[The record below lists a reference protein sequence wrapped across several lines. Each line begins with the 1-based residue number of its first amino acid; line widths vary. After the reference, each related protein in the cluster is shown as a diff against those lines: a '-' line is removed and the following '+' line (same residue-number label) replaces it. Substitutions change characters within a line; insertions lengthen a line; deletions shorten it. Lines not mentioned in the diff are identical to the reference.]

1 MQFLCCS
8 PSQFLVV
15 TGHALQLESLH
26 TGLSCWV
33 STRLLSHLLRWQ
45 IFPLNY
51 PNKLFLVRLNP
62 LEHMRSLRIDNTA
75 DLSAPAL
82 FLLLQRATNLEEV
95 IGTETW
101 QELDLRTCADL
112 TDLFDRH
119 HLPHRCLITLVCF
132 LPDPSFHSGL
142 SPSLLPHLWAKD
154 SSSFTY
160 ILY

>member
-1 MQFLCCS
+1 MLGLHSSPLS
-8 PSQFLVV
+8 PSQVGNPDFK
-15 TGHALQLESLH
+15 TF
-26 TGLSCWV
+26 
-33 STRLLSHLLRWQ
+33 
-45 IFPLNY
+45 IFP
-51 PNKLFLVRLNP
+51 VRLNP

-119 HLPHRCLITLVCF
+119 HLPHR
-132 LPDPSFHSGL
+132 
-142 SPSLLPHLWAKD
+142 
-154 SSSFTY
+154 
-160 ILY
+160 

>member
-1 MQFLCCS
+1 M
-8 PSQFLVV
+8 V

-33 STRLLSHLLRWQ
+33 STRLLSHLLRWE
-45 IFPLNY
+45 ILTSNHLN
-51 PNKLFLVRLNP
+51 LVRLNP

-119 HLPHRCLITLVCF
+119 HLPHR
-132 LPDPSFHSGL
+132 
-142 SPSLLPHLWAKD
+142 
-154 SSSFTY
+154 
-160 ILY
+160 

>member
-1 MQFLCCS
+1 MS
-8 PSQFLVV
+8 P
-15 TGHALQLESLH
+15 LQPVSIPGGNWTRPSAGVPAHWPLLLGLH
-26 TGLSCWV
+26 SPPLSPPQV
-33 STRLLSHLLRWQ
+33 GILTSNHL
-45 IFPLNY
+45 N
-51 PNKLFLVRLNP
+51 LVRLNP

-119 HLPHRCLITLVCF
+119 HLPHR
-132 LPDPSFHSGL
+132 
-142 SPSLLPHLWAKD
+142 
-154 SSSFTY
+154 
-160 ILY
+160 

>member
-1 MQFLCCS
+1 MNGLTISLLQPISIPGGNWTRPSAGIPAHWPLMLGLHSSPLS
-8 PSQFLVV
+8 PSQVGNPDLKTF
-15 TGHALQLESLH
+15 
-26 TGLSCWV
+26 
-33 STRLLSHLLRWQ
+33 
-45 IFPLNY
+45 IFP
-51 PNKLFLVRLNP
+51 VRLNP

-119 HLPHRCLITLVCF
+119 HLPHR
-132 LPDPSFHSGL
+132 
-142 SPSLLPHLWAKD
+142 
-154 SSSFTY
+154 
-160 ILY
+160 